1 VLFSKRKLKFEME
14 NITIQRDLEGQL
26 RKLRIELKLHE
37 KKVKN
42 VAERSNKDELRR
54 SKRRREDKLADSN
67 KRLRSA
73 VSVVTKTE
81 NDNKTKTEDVI
92 EEKEKKENTEEDR
105 NHEEVKSTEGEQ
117 IKTDSK
123 NKVTTRRTAVD
134 KQRDRRLFTSLL
146 QGTLNSFKRSTNDE
160 TELKTIQ
167 KRKEVEMQIEQR
179 VATEQQQLLELEKQ
193 KLQEEKRL
201 CEEKVSQVK
210 EDIKQKE
217 TQLSNLKFAQHQ
229 QLLAAFLKTNA
240 VPPIYFYPAKTD
252 EFTERVLGTKK
263 PIEPP
268 KETGTTTEEVP
279 VAEEQLNGG
288 GDGDDVEVQEI
299 TREKE
304 AGLPVIT
311 QQDEE
316 DMDETSTRTD
326 DDAKTRKN

>member
-1 VLFSKRKLKFEME
+1 
-14 NITIQRDLEGQL
+14 
-26 RKLRIELKLHE
+26 
-37 KKVKN
+37 
-42 VAERSNKDELRR
+42 
-54 SKRRREDKLADSN
+54 
-67 KRLRSA
+67 
-73 VSVVTKTE
+73 
-81 NDNKTKTEDVI
+81 
-92 EEKEKKENTEEDR
+92 
-105 NHEEVKSTEGEQ
+105 
-117 IKTDSK
+117 
-123 NKVTTRRTAVD
+123 
-134 KQRDRRLFTSLL
+134 
-146 QGTLNSFKRSTNDE
+146 
-160 TELKTIQ
+160 
-167 KRKEVEMQIEQR
+167 MQIEQR

-229 QLLAAFLKTNA
+229 QLLSAFLKTNA